1 MANPLA
7 LKEDDVKKMIVAN
20 AHLGTKN
27 ICPNMKRY
35 IWRRRI
41 DGVYLLNLG
50 KTWEKLML
58 AARIIVAIENPE
70 DVVVISSRTLGQRAV
85 FKFSQYV
92 GSSYIGSRYTPGTFT
107 NQIQKKYLEPRVLLA
122 TDPITDSQPIREA
135 SYVNITTIAFCNS
148 DCPLN
153 YIDCAIPCNNV
164 GKYSIAL
171 MYWLLA
177 REILRLRARISRHD
191 PWDVMVDL
199 FMHREQEEV
208 DNIKAEQEEGGA
220 DQTQV
225 AQQAVDTAAL
235 MNNEEPMGEWG
246 AEETA
251 QTNDGDW
258 AAQTNID
265 PQQSQIPVEQQQTTY
280 TEMQQPIDTMQ
291 QSVQHTQVPMQQ
303 VEQTQVPAQQYQQPV
318 EQQQYQQPVEQQT
331 YQQPVEQQT
340 YQQPVEQQTYQQPI
354 EQQYQQPVQQQY
366 QQPVQS
372 MPPQPMPPQQQT
384 MPQQTMPQ
392 QTMPPQPMPPQQQS
406 MPPPQ
411 PMPPPQQM
419 SPPPGMPP
427 QQQYQQPPMQQQPM
441 QPPPPMQQQPM
452 QQQNWNAQP
461 PAESWDQQQNYQ
473 S

>member
-1 MANPLA
+1 M
-7 LKEDDVKKMIVAN
+7 
-20 AHLGTKN
+20 G
-27 ICPNMKRY
+27 
-35 IWRRRI
+35 
-41 DGVYLLNLG
+41 
-50 KTWEKLML
+50 
-58 AARIIVAIENPE
+58 
-70 DVVVISSRTLGQRAV
+70 SSRTLGQRAV

-107 NQIQKKYLEPRVLLA
+107 NQIQKKYLEPLVLLA
-122 TDPITDSQPIREA
+122 TEPSTDSQPIREA

-303 VEQTQVPAQQYQQPV
+303 VEQTQVPAQP
-318 EQQQYQQPVEQQT
+318 

-384 MPQQTMPQ
+384 MP
-392 QTMPPQPMPPQQQS
+392 
-406 MPPPQ
+406 PPQ

-419 SPPPGMPP
+419 SPPPG
-427 QQQYQQPPMQQQPM
+427 
-441 QPPPPMQQQPM
+441 
-452 QQQNWNAQP
+452 
-461 PAESWDQQQNYQ
+461 
-473 S
+473 